1 MKNLEIETIKK
12 ILKEFVKDI
21 GRQLELILIGGL
33 ALQFYGLED
42 RTTIDIDAE
51 VEKGDLFKL
60 FNFLKEKGIPA
71 DLSENISGWS
81 VVSIPEGYRKR
92 AKVVVQDEDLVIKI
106 LDPYDFVIA
115 KLRRGT
121 QEDFE
126 DALFV
131 AKRFNLN
138 PEKILEYGELA
149 IKNSIKDTAL
159 FNFKNRL
166 DIFVKELKGENQ
178 S

>member
-12 ILKEFVKDI
+12 ILKEFVKET
-21 GRQLELILIGGL
+21 GEETELILIGGI
-33 ALQFYGLED
+33 ALQLYGMKN
-42 RTTIDIDAE
+42 RATVDIDAE

-60 FNFLKEKGIPA
+60 YSFLKKKGIPA

-81 VVSIPEGYRKR
+81 VVAMPEGYRER
-92 AKVVVQDEDLVIKI
+92 AKVVMQDENLTIKI

-131 AKRFNLN
+131 AKKYKLS
-138 PEKILEYGELA
+138 PEKILEFGELA

-159 FNFKNRL
+159 FNFKNR
-166 DIFVKELKGENQ
+166 
-178 S
+178 

>member
-1 MKNLEIETIKK
+1 MKDLHIKTIEK
-12 ILKEFVKDI
+12 ILKEFVKDT
-21 GRQLELILIGGL
+21 GKQLELILIGGL
-33 ALQFYGLED
+33 ALQLYGLEN
-42 RTTIDIDAE
+42 RATIDIDAE
-51 VEKGDLFKL
+51 VEKGDLFEL
-60 FNFLKEKGIPA
+60 YNYLKEKGVPA

-81 VVSIPEGYRKR
+81 VISMPKGYRER
-92 AKVVVQDEDLVIKI
+92 AKVVIQDKNLVIKI

-126 DALFV
+126 DAFFV
-131 AKRFNLN
+131 AERFNLN

-149 IKNSIKDTAL
+149 IRNSIKDTAL

-166 DIFVKELKGENQ
+166 DIFIKKLEEEKQ